1 MELALV
7 AVAAVVV
14 LVGVSLVSGRIGIAA
29 PLVLVVVGIGIGYL
43 PWVPLVEI
51 DPEIILLGILPP
63 LLYSAAMNVP
73 FVDFRRNLR
82 PVAGLS
88 VLLVILSAL
97 LVGWLLHLAVPAL
110 PFPAAVALGAVIS
123 PPDAVAATSIGKRL
137 GLPERIVSILEGES
151 LVNDATSLVLLRTAL
166 AALSG
171 SFVFWEAAGAF
182 AFSVVAAIGVGFLM
196 GFITVWI
203 RARLNNPVHDTLVS
217 FVVPFVAFI
226 PAEVIGAS
234 GVLSVV
240 VTGLYTGYHS
250 VRRFS
255 AVART
260 NERLNWRTVSFIL
273 ENGVFL
279 IMGLQLHVLV
289 NQVTDSDFHL
299 GHVALIAGGLV
310 LLLIVSRALFV
321 VPLVFLMRGETRRRR
336 AKGDELARLEA
347 KLEAKLAKNGRANN
361 ERAKRRLQLMKD
373 RAQADLDHEI
383 EQQLGWRDG
392 VVLTWSAMRGVVT
405 LAAAQSISTDVP
417 YRPQIILI
425 AFLVAVA
432 TLLLHGLT
440 LPAVIKWLWPRGVK
454 SGVDNTEV
462 EALSHDLVDAGL
474 EAIDDELTIETDD
487 PDRIMTPDS
496 IVQRAKISTKAALGP
511 LALRFHETGAVLV
524 PTAETPAESYVR
536 LTRIA
541 LEAQRA
547 TLLEERAIGRY
558 SSKAL
563 RAAGLALDA
572 QEARLSP
579 FTGE

>member
-43 PWVPLVEI
+43 PGVPLIEI
-51 DPEIILLGILPP
+51 DPEIILLGVLPP

-88 VLLVILSAL
+88 VLLVLISAL

-137 GLPERIVSILEGES
+137 GLPDRIVSILEGES

-166 AALSG
+166 AAVSG
-171 SFVFWEAAGAF
+171 SFVFWEAAGTF
-182 AFSVVAAIGVGFLM
+182 VFSVVAAIAVGLIMGV
-196 GFITVWI
+196 ITVWV
-203 RARLNNPVHDTLVS
+203 RSRLNNPVHDTLVS

-240 VTGLYTGYHS
+240 VTGLYTGYHA

-255 AVART
+255 AIART
-260 NERLNWRTVSFIL
+260 NERLNWRTVQFIL

-289 NQVTDSDFHL
+289 NEVTDSQFHL
-299 GHVALIAGGLV
+299 GHVALIAGALV
-310 LLLIVSRALFV
+310 LLLIVTRALFV
-321 VPLVFLMRGETRRRR
+321 VPLVWLMRGEPRRRQ
-336 AKGDELARLEA
+336 AKGDELARFEA
-347 KLEAKLAKNGRANN
+347 RLAKNGRAND
-361 ERAKRRLQLMKD
+361 ERAQRRLKLAKD
-373 RAQADLDHEI
+373 RAKADLDHEL

-440 LPAVIKWLWPRGVK
+440 LPAVIRWLWPRGVK
-454 SGVDNTEV
+454 SGTDDTEV
-462 EALSHDLVDAGL
+462 LALSHDLVDAGL
-474 EAIDDELTIETDD
+474 DAIDDELTVESED
-487 PDRIMTPDS
+487 PNRQLTPDTV
-496 IVQRAKISTKAALGP
+496 VQRAKISTKAALGP
-511 LALRFHETGAVLV
+511 LALRFHETGAIQ
-524 PTAETPAESYVR
+524 TQAAETPAEAYLR

-547 TLLEERAIGRY
+547 TLIEERAIGRY
-558 SSKAL
+558 SSQAL
-563 RAAGLALDA
+563 RAAELALDA

-579 FTGE
+579 FTEE

>member
-29 PLVLVVVGIGIGYL
+29 PLVLVLVGIGIGYL
-43 PWVPLVEI
+43 PGVPLVEI
-51 DPEIILLGILPP
+51 NPEIILLGILPP

-166 AALSG
+166 AAVSG

-182 AFSVVAAIGVGFLM
+182 VFSVVAAIGVGLLM

-255 AVART
+255 AIART

-289 NQVTDSDFHL
+289 NEVTDSSFHL
-299 GHVALIAGGLV
+299 GHVALIAGALV

-336 AKGDELARLEA
+336 AKGDEIARLET
-347 KLEAKLAKNGRANN
+347 KLAKNGKANN
-361 ERAKRRLQLMKD
+361 ERAQRRLKLMKD

-474 EAIDDELTIETDD
+474 EAIDDELTVETDD
-487 PDRIMTPDS
+487 PDRVMTPDP
-496 IVQRAKISTKAALGP
+496 IVQRAKIATKAALGP
-511 LALRFHETGAVLV
+511 LALRFHETGAVVV
-524 PTAETPAESYVR
+524 PTAETPAESYLR

-547 TLLEERAIGRY
+547 TLSEERAIGRY

-579 FTGE
+579 YTGE

>member
-43 PWVPLVEI
+43 PGVPLVEI

-166 AALSG
+166 AAVSG

-182 AFSVVAAIGVGFLM
+182 VFSVVAAIGVGLLM
-196 GFITVWI
+196 GFVTVWI

-255 AVART
+255 AIART

-289 NQVTDSDFHL
+289 NEVTDSSFHL
-299 GHVALIAGGLV
+299 GHVAVIAGALV

-336 AKGDELARLEA
+336 AKGDEIAR
-347 KLEAKLAKNGRANN
+347 LEAKLAKNGRADN
-361 ERAKRRLQLMKD
+361 ERAQRRLKLMKD

-474 EAIDDELTIETDD
+474 EAIDDELTVETDD
-487 PDRIMTPDS
+487 PDRVMTPDA
-496 IVQRAKISTKAALGP
+496 IVQRAKIATKAALGP
-511 LALRFHETGAVLV
+511 LALRFHETGAVVV
-524 PTAETPAESYVR
+524 PAAETPAESYLR

-547 TLLEERAIGRY
+547 TLSEERAIGRY

>member
-43 PWVPLVEI
+43 PWVPLIEI
-51 DPEIILLGILPP
+51 NPEIILLGVLPP
-63 LLYSAAMNVP
+63 LLYAAAMNVP

-97 LVGWLLHLAVPAL
+97 LVGWILHLAVPVL

-166 AALSG
+166 AAVSG

-182 AFSVVAAIGVGFLM
+182 AFSVVAAIGVGLLM

-260 NERLNWRTVSFIL
+260 NERLNWRTVQFIL

-289 NQVTDSDFHL
+289 NEVTDSSFHL

-321 VPLVFLMRGETRRRR
+321 VPLVFLMRGETGRKR
-336 AKGDELARLEA
+336 ARGDELARLEA
-347 KLEAKLAKNGRANN
+347 KLARNGRAND
-361 ERAKRRLQLMKD
+361 ERAQRRLKLMQD
-373 RAQADLDHEI
+373 RAKADLDHEI

-474 EAIDDELTIETDD
+474 EAIDDELTVESED
-487 PDRIMTPDS
+487 PDRVMTPEA

-511 LALRFHETGAVLV
+511 LALRFHETGSVLV
-524 PTAETPAESYVR
+524 PTAETPAESYLR

-547 TLLEERAIGRY
+547 TLIEERAIGRY

-572 QEARLSP
+572 QEARLHP
-579 FTGE
+579 LIGEE

>member
-29 PLVLVVVGIGIGYL
+29 PLVLVLVGIGIGYL
-43 PWVPLVEI
+43 PGVPLVEI
-51 DPEIILLGILPP
+51 NPEIILLGILPP

-166 AALSG
+166 AAVSG

-182 AFSVVAAIGVGFLM
+182 VFSVVAAIGVCLLM

-255 AVART
+255 AIART

-289 NQVTDSDFHL
+289 NEVTDSSFHL
-299 GHVALIAGGLV
+299 GHVALIAGALV

-336 AKGDELARLEA
+336 AKGDEIARLET
-347 KLEAKLAKNGRANN
+347 KLAKNGKANN
-361 ERAKRRLQLMKD
+361 ERAQRRLKLMKD

-474 EAIDDELTIETDD
+474 EAIDDELTVETDD
-487 PDRIMTPDS
+487 PDRVMTPDP
-496 IVQRAKISTKAALGP
+496 IVQRAKIATKAALGP
-511 LALRFHETGAVLV
+511 LALRFHETGAVVV
-524 PTAETPAESYVR
+524 PTAETPAESYLR

-547 TLLEERAIGRY
+547 TLSEERAIGRY

-579 FTGE
+579 YTGE

>member
-43 PWVPLVEI
+43 PGVPPVEI
-51 DPEIILLGILPP
+51 NPEIILLGVLPP

-97 LVGWLLHLAVPAL
+97 LVGWLLHLAVPVL

-137 GLPERIVSILEGES
+137 GLPERIVAILEGES

-166 AALSG
+166 AAVSG

-182 AFSVVAAIGVGFLM
+182 VFSVVAAIGVGLII
-196 GFITVWI
+196 GVLTVWI
-203 RARLNNPVHDTLVS
+203 RSRLNNPVHDTLVS
-217 FVVPFVAFI
+217 FTVPFVAFI
-226 PAEVIGAS
+226 PAEVMGAS

-255 AVART
+255 AIART
-260 NERLNWRTVSFIL
+260 NERLNWRTVQFIL

-289 NQVTDSDFHL
+289 DQVANSSFQLT
-299 GHVALIAGGLV
+299 HVALIAAGLV

-321 VPLVFLMRGETRRRR
+321 VPLVFLMRGEARRRK
-336 AKGDELARLEA
+336 AKGDDLERLGARLARG
-347 KLEAKLAKNGRANN
+347 NRGND
-361 ERAKRRLQLMKD
+361 ERAQRRMQLLQD
-373 RAQADLDHEI
+373 RAKADLDHEL
-383 EQQLGWRDG
+383 EQPLGWRDG

-425 AFLVAVA
+425 AFLVAVT

-440 LPAVIKWLWPRGVK
+440 LPAVIRWLWPRGVK
-454 SGVDNTEV
+454 SGVDTTEV

-474 EAIDDELTIETDD
+474 GAIDAELTNESED
-487 PDRIMTPDS
+487 PLRQLTADS
-496 IVQRAKISTKAALGP
+496 VVQRAKISTKAALGP
-511 LALRFHETGAVLV
+511 LALRFHETGPIPL
-524 PTAETPAESYVR
+524 PSTETPAEAYLR

-547 TLLEERAIGRY
+547 TLIEERAIGRY

-572 QEARLSP
+572 QEARLTP
-579 FTGE
+579 FPDD

>member
-43 PWVPLVEI
+43 PWVPLIEI
-51 DPEIILLGILPP
+51 NPEIILLGVLPP
-63 LLYSAAMNVP
+63 LLYAAAMNVP

-97 LVGWLLHLAVPAL
+97 LVGWILHLAVPVL

-166 AALSG
+166 AAVSG

-182 AFSVVAAIGVGFLM
+182 AFSVAAAIGVGLLM

-260 NERLNWRTVSFIL
+260 NERLNWRTVQFIL

-289 NQVTDSDFHL
+289 NEVTDSSFHL

-321 VPLVFLMRGETRRRR
+321 VPLVFLMRGETGRKR
-336 AKGDELARLEA
+336 ARGDELARLEA
-347 KLEAKLAKNGRANN
+347 KLARNGRAND
-361 ERAKRRLQLMKD
+361 ERAQRRLKLMQD
-373 RAQADLDHEI
+373 RAKADLDHEI

-474 EAIDDELTIETDD
+474 EAIDDELTVESED
-487 PDRIMTPDS
+487 PDRVMTPEA

-511 LALRFHETGAVLV
+511 LALRFHETGSVLV
-524 PTAETPAESYVR
+524 PTAETPAESYLR

-547 TLLEERAIGRY
+547 TLIEERAIGRY

-572 QEARLSP
+572 QEARLHP
-579 FTGE
+579 LIGEE

>member
-43 PWVPLVEI
+43 PGVPLVEI

-88 VLLVILSAL
+88 VVLVILSAL
-97 LVGWLLHLAVPAL
+97 LVGWLLHWAVPAL

-166 AALSG
+166 AAVSG
-171 SFVFWEAAGAF
+171 SFVFWEAAGTF
-182 AFSVVAAIGVGFLM
+182 VFSVVAAIGVGLLM

-255 AVART
+255 AIART

-289 NQVTDSDFHL
+289 NEVTDSSFHL

-321 VPLVFLMRGETRRRR
+321 VPLVFLMRGETHRRR
-336 AKGDELARLEA
+336 AKGDEIAR
-347 KLEAKLAKNGRANN
+347 LEAKLAKNGKANN
-361 ERAKRRLQLMKD
+361 ERAQRRLKLMKD

-440 LPAVIKWLWPRGVK
+440 LPAVIRWLWPRGVK
-454 SGVDNTEV
+454 SGVDHTEV

-474 EAIDDELTIETDD
+474 EAIDDELTVETDD
-487 PDRIMTPDS
+487 PDRVMTPDAV
-496 IVQRAKISTKAALGP
+496 VQRAKIATKAALGP
-511 LALRFHETGAVLV
+511 LALRFHETGAVSV
-524 PTAETPAESYVR
+524 PAAETPAESYLR

-547 TLLEERAIGRY
+547 TLSEERAIGRY

-579 FTGE
+579 YTGE

>member
-43 PWVPLVEI
+43 PGVPPVQI
-51 DPEIILLGILPP
+51 NPEIILLGVLPP

-97 LVGWLLHLAVPAL
+97 LVGWLLHFFVPVL

-137 GLPERIVSILEGES
+137 GLPDRIVAILEGES

-166 AALSG
+166 AAVSG

-182 AFSVVAAIGVGFLM
+182 VFSVVGAIGVGLIM
-196 GFITVWI
+196 GFLTVWI
-203 RARLNNPVHDTLVS
+203 RARLDNPVHDTLVS

-226 PAEVIGAS
+226 PAEVMGAS

-255 AVART
+255 AIART
-260 NERLNWRTVSFIL
+260 NERLNWRTVQFIL

-289 NQVTDSDFHL
+289 DEVTDSSFHL
-299 GHVALIAGGLV
+299 GHVALIAGSLV

-321 VPLVFLMRGETRRRR
+321 VPLVFLMRGEARRRQ
-336 AKGDELARLEA
+336 AKGDDLARLEA
-347 KLEAKLAKNGRANN
+347 RLAKQRRGTD
-361 ERAKRRLQLMKD
+361 ERAQRRLKLMQE
-373 RAQADLDHEI
+373 RAQADLDHELD
-383 EQQLGWRDG
+383 QPLGWRDG

-440 LPAVIKWLWPRGVK
+440 LPPVIRWLWPRGVK
-454 SGVDNTEV
+454 SGVDTTAV
-462 EALSHDLVDAGL
+462 ESLSHDLVDAGL
-474 EAIDDELTIETDD
+474 EAIDDELTNESED
-487 PDRIMTPDS
+487 PAREMTPDS
-496 IVQRAKISTKAALGP
+496 VVRRAKISAKATLGP
-511 LALRFHETGAVLV
+511 LALRFHETGVIPV
-524 PTAETPAESYVR
+524 TSAETPAEAYLR

-541 LEAQRA
+541 LDAQRA
-547 TLLEERAIGRY
+547 ALLEERAIGRY
-558 SSKAL
+558 SSQAL
-563 RAAGLALDA
+563 AAAGLALDA

-579 FTGE
+579 FTDD

>member
-14 LVGVSLVSGRIGIAA
+14 LVGVSLVSGRIGVAA

-43 PWVPLVEI
+43 PGVPLIEVN
-51 DPEIILLGILPP
+51 PEIILLGVLPP

-97 LVGWLLHLAVPAL
+97 LVGLLLHLAVPVL

-137 GLPERIVSILEGES
+137 GLPERIVAILEGES

-166 AALSG
+166 AAVSG

-182 AFSVVAAIGVGFLM
+182 VFSVVAAIAVGLLM
-196 GFITVWI
+196 GFLTVWI
-203 RARLNNPVHDTLVS
+203 RARLTNPVHDTLVS

-240 VTGLYTGYHS
+240 VTGLYTGHHA

-260 NERLNWRTVSFIL
+260 NERLNWRTVQFIL

-289 NQVTDSDFHL
+289 NEVTDSTFHL

-321 VPLVFLMRGETRRRR
+321 VPLVFLMRGEPRRRK
-336 AKGDELARLEA
+336 AKGDELTRLEA
-347 KLEAKLAKNGRANN
+347 RLAKNGRAND
-361 ERAKRRLQLMKD
+361 ERAQRRLQLMKD

-440 LPAVIKWLWPRGVK
+440 LPAVIRWLWPRGVK
-454 SGVDNTEV
+454 SGVNDTEV

-474 EAIDDELTIETDD
+474 GAIDDELTVESEDPNRELTPETV
-487 PDRIMTPDS
+487 
-496 IVQRAKISTKAALGP
+496 VQRAKISTKAALGP
-511 LALRFHETGAVLV
+511 LALRFHQTGAVQL
-524 PTAETPAESYVR
+524 PSAETPAEAYLR

-563 RAAGLALDA
+563 HAAGLALDA
-572 QEARLSP
+572 QEARISP
-579 FTGE
+579 YTGE

>member
-43 PWVPLVEI
+43 PWVPLIEI
-51 DPEIILLGILPP
+51 DPEIILLGVLPP
-63 LLYSAAMNVP
+63 LLYAAAMNVP

-82 PVAGLS
+82 PVADLS

-97 LVGWLLHLAVPAL
+97 LVGWILHLAVPVL

-137 GLPERIVSILEGES
+137 GLPDRIVSILEGES

-166 AALSG
+166 AAVSG

-182 AFSVVAAIGVGFLM
+182 AFSVVAAIGVGLLM

-260 NERLNWRTVSFIL
+260 NERLNWRTVQFIL

-289 NQVTDSDFHL
+289 NQVTDSTFHL

-310 LLLIVSRALFV
+310 VLLIVSRALFV
-321 VPLVFLMRGETRRRR
+321 VPLVFLMRGETRRKR
-336 AKGDELARLEA
+336 ARGDELARVEA
-347 KLEAKLAKNGRANN
+347 RLARNGRAND
-361 ERAKRRLQLMKD
+361 ERAQRRLKLLRD

-425 AFLVAVA
+425 AFVVAVA

-440 LPAVIKWLWPRGVK
+440 LPAVINWLWPLGVK
-454 SGVDNTEV
+454 SGADNTEV
-462 EALSHDLVDAGL
+462 AALSHDLVDAGIS
-474 EAIDDELTIETDD
+474 AIDDELTIESED
-487 PDRIMTPDS
+487 PERTITPEPV
-496 IVQRAKISTKAALGP
+496 VQRAKIATKAALGP
-511 LALRFHETGAVLV
+511 LALRFHETGALAV
-524 PTAETPAESYVR
+524 PTAETPAEAYMR

-547 TLLEERAIGRY
+547 TLIEERAIGRY
-558 SSKAL
+558 SSRAL

-572 QEARLSP
+572 QEARIHP
-579 FTGE
+579 QFGEG

>member
-51 DPEIILLGILPP
+51 NPEIILLGVLPP
-63 LLYSAAMNVP
+63 LLYAAAMNVP

-97 LVGWLLHLAVPAL
+97 LVGWILHLAVPVL

-166 AALSG
+166 AAVSG

-182 AFSVVAAIGVGFLM
+182 AFSVVAAIGVGLLM

-260 NERLNWRTVSFIL
+260 NERLNWRTVQFIL

-289 NQVTDSDFHL
+289 NEVTDSSFHL

-321 VPLVFLMRGETRRRR
+321 VPLVFLMRGETGRKR
-336 AKGDELARLEA
+336 ARGDELARLEA
-347 KLEAKLAKNGRANN
+347 KLARNGRAND
-361 ERAKRRLQLMKD
+361 ERAQRRLKLMQD
-373 RAQADLDHEI
+373 RAKADLDHEI

-474 EAIDDELTIETDD
+474 EAIDDELTVESED
-487 PDRIMTPDS
+487 PDRVMTPEA

-511 LALRFHETGAVLV
+511 LALRFHETGSVLV
-524 PTAETPAESYVR
+524 PTAETPAESYLR

-547 TLLEERAIGRY
+547 TLIEERAIGRY

-572 QEARLSP
+572 QEARLHP
-579 FTGE
+579 LIGEE

>member
-43 PWVPLVEI
+43 PGVPLVEI
-51 DPEIILLGILPP
+51 NPEIILLGILPP

-166 AALSG
+166 AAVSG

-182 AFSVVAAIGVGFLM
+182 VFSVVAAIGVGFLM

-255 AVART
+255 AIART

-289 NQVTDSDFHL
+289 NEVTDSSFHL
-299 GHVALIAGGLV
+299 GHVALIAGALV

-321 VPLVFLMRGETRRRR
+321 VPLVFLMRGETGRRR
-336 AKGDELARLEA
+336 AKGDEIAR
-347 KLEAKLAKNGRANN
+347 LEAKLAKNGRANN
-361 ERAKRRLQLMKD
+361 ERAQRRLKLMKD

-474 EAIDDELTIETDD
+474 EAIDDELTVETDD
-487 PDRIMTPDS
+487 PDRVMTPDP
-496 IVQRAKISTKAALGP
+496 IVQRAKIATKAALGP
-511 LALRFHETGAVLV
+511 LALRFHETGAVVV
-524 PTAETPAESYVR
+524 PTAETPAESYLR

-547 TLLEERAIGRY
+547 TLSEERAIGRY

-579 FTGE
+579 YTGE